1 MDEMEQRLLNCFQTV
16 FAGIDAAAARV
27 ATPATVAGWDS
38 VASIKLLNVIEE
50 EFQIEIDLDQIS
62 ELDSFPRIL
71 EYLRNPP
78 AAV

>member
-1 MDEMEQRLLNCFQTV
+1 MDELEQRLSNCFQTV
-16 FAGIDAAAARV
+16 FTGIDAAAIGA
-27 ATPATVAGWDS
+27 ATPSTVAGWDS

-62 ELDSFPRIL
+62 ELDSFPRIV